1 VTALADLL
9 LEEVRAMRRE
19 LAEFR
24 AEARAHAPHRGDPL
38 MSVLLPAI
46 VGAIGDR
53 VFSLVDLAAMGTLPG
68 NEALARS
75 LAPLL
80 GTAGGLRSLG
90 RRFARCVGQNINGH
104 TLLRVGDCRDGGL
117 WQVRVSTRELAPPI
131 APFARE
137 RDAVRTFNLRKIN

>member
-1 VTALADLL
+1 MTALADLL

-75 LAPLL
+75 L
-80 GTAGGLRSLG
+80 RH
-90 RRFARCVGQNINGH
+90 RCSALPVAY
-104 TLLRVGDCRDGGL
+104 VA
-117 WQVRVSTRELAPPI
+117 WV
-131 APFARE
+131 
-137 RDAVRTFNLRKIN
+137 DASPDALVRTSTATRCFALATVAMVACGKCEFQPANSHRRLRRSRANAMLSAHSI